1 VSRSTVPRPLRW
13 RSGSIP
19 HDAVA
24 DPPPHRRSP
33 LRTALAR
40 QRSRLRRPTS
50 LARGRTANPIPQR
63 AIRSFKPLRT
73 SKLQAKTDRIAARGL
88 AFPTLTPPPN
98 PHSPRCTVGAPHGDF
113 VPWRFSDAGWP
124 SAGIASVF
132 RRPKTCTSAVI
143 CNAANRARCGWIE
156 VHVGAGFKPALG
168 QQTKTIRWQ
177 RGYYEH
183 VIRNETALDRIRAYI
198 ANNPTLW
205 ADDLENILRAV
216 SVETGRV

>member
-1 VSRSTVPRPLRW
+1 MVLTPACSIDEPRMLPRPCPCCGGSSRPSRAAVSRSTVPRPLRW

-113 VPWRFSDAGWP
+113 VPWRFSDAGCP
-124 SAGIASVF
+124 SAGIASPF
-132 RRPKTCTSAVI
+132 RRPKTCTQP
-143 CNAANRARCGWIE
+143 AARAAKKI
-156 VHVGAGFKPALG
+156 AGSWPPGPDA
-168 QQTKTIRWQ
+168 TRS
-177 RGYYEH
+177 H
-183 VIRNETALDRIRAYI
+183 A
-198 ANNPTLW
+198 P
-205 ADDLENILRAV
+205 
-216 SVETGRV
+216 